1 MAILSGDYEP
11 QLDTVPLCM
20 RYFVNAKHA
29 PPEFVAEVSGIE
41 ILRDKQYSP
50 WEIMNIVYNSV
61 HLTKVMVDEDRNI
74 MVYRHIHIN
83 DLHINHVLKIHTS
96 GDVVV
101 GPCIPITNDPVIVNP
116 ISKIM
121 LTNTCYGSTELK

>member
-1 MAILSGDYEP
+1 
-11 QLDTVPLCM
+11 M
-20 RYFVNAKHA
+20 RYFVNAKYA

-74 MVYRHIHIN
+74 MVYRHTHIN

-101 GPCIPITNDPVIVNP
+101 GPYIPITNDPVIVNP

-121 LTNTCYGSTELK
+121 LTNTCYGSTGLK